1 MRTRTSNRTK
11 RYTVEKYDFEG
22 SSDEENLR
30 RAAKKA
36 ERDENFDETA
46 AAEESADEEELALDP
61 EQENEENE
69 DPESEGPVSEP
80 DGIPDRF
87 ARQRV
92 RPIRPFNVRAA
103 GLTGYLDLEPVADGR
118 IVRSY
123 WGPYDRGFK
132 GKQLVEAWYGRHED
146 GVKLVKGMLDRWMDW
161 TVLPPKTQGDEEQK
175 DRAVWSPNFFEREA
189 YSAEHW
195 YERVRESLPEANAR
209 IRLSVEEAQLY
220 RFQTEPM
227 PVLLGPVTAPQE
239 IKFEA
244 GDAYSISQ
252 NGLPTAHGTTPVGW
266 MLDAGGIVTGMDWA
280 PLHSTNAPQLL
291 ALCVIPHSDQE
302 LYDYEQESQR
312 PDFQKYGVVQLWEF
326 VGERQED
333 GFARPSSQL
342 PTLRKTI
349 CLEHGRARRVKWS
362 PACGFLAI
370 LCDDGDVYVTEAG
383 DDGEGGY
390 EKVVEPIAVFG
401 FPDEDVKATSFTW
414 INFNRLVVGYT
425 DGSIAIWSLR
435 PHRLLSRHPVHH
447 NIVVDLVSGYPAM
460 PYLIASTP
468 VGGTVK
474 LLDLRAPSFESTE
487 VQNLIVGTQPN
498 LLGYSDHLLGFYS
511 MYPSAGVL
519 NTHVGFMHHSQFP
532 VARRVFTGESFPS
545 CLAVGRTH
553 PYLLIGSLD
562 GSLWAINPQVELFTT
577 RREPTDR
584 IRIFHHE
591 HRPAKL
597 FPDGSPAAA
606 RGVSRVA
613 TGFILERSL
622 TKHSTHKPPVKK
634 GKKPKKKETD
644 TAVGD
649 DEEEDGGAIMDPT
662 RAIIYE
668 PLTRITVAEWNP
680 NEEYGCWAAVAMGS
694 GLVRIMDL
702 GLAEPEG

>member
-1 MRTRTSNRTK
+1 MRTRRSNRTK

-22 SSDEENLR
+22 SSDEEALD
-30 RAAKKA
+30 RASKHA
-36 ERDENFDETA
+36 ERDENFDEAA
-46 AAEESADEEELALDP
+46 AAEESAEELALG
-61 EQENEENE
+61 QEHDEN
-69 DPESEGPVSEP
+69 DDAESDGPVSEP
-80 DGIPDRF
+80 DGVLDRF
-87 ARQRV
+87 SRQRV
-92 RPIRPFNVRAA
+92 KPIRPFNVRAA
-103 GLTGYLDLEPVADGR
+103 GVTGYLDLEPVADGR

-146 GVKLVKGMLDRWMDW
+146 GVKLVTGMLDRWMDW
-161 TVLPPKTQGDEEQK
+161 TVLPPKIQDDESQK
-175 DRAVWSPNFFEREA
+175 DRGVWSPSYFEREA

-195 YERVRESLPEANAR
+195 YERVRESLPEADAMVP
-209 IRLSVEEAQLY
+209 LSTEEVPRYQSK
-220 RFQTEPM
+220 REPM
-227 PVLLGPVTAPQE
+227 PVLLGPPTSQQE
-239 IKFEA
+239 VKFEP

-252 NGLPTAHGTTPVGW
+252 NGLPMQNDDAPLGW
-266 MLDAGGIVTGMDWA
+266 ILDAGGIVTSMDWA
-280 PLHSTNAPQLL
+280 PLNNANSPQLL

-302 LYDYEQESQR
+302 LYDYEQESLN
-312 PDFQKYGVVQLWEF
+312 PEFQKYGTVQLWEF
-326 VGERQED
+326 VGERQEN
-333 GFARPSSQL
+333 GFARPSMQ
-342 PTLRKTI
+342 PPILRKTI
-349 CLEHGRARRVKWS
+349 CLEFGRARRVKWS

-370 LCDDGDVYVTEAG
+370 LFDDGNVYVVEAG
-383 DDGEGGY
+383 DGGGGSY
-390 EKVVEPIAVFG
+390 EKVVQPIAVFG
-401 FPDEDVKATSFTW
+401 FPNEDAKATALTW

-425 DGSIAIWSLR
+425 DGSIALWSLR

-474 LLDLRAPSFESTE
+474 LLDLRAPSYESTE
-487 VQNLIVGTQPN
+487 VQNLTVGTQPN

-519 NTHVGFMHHSQFP
+519 NTHIGFMHHSQFP

-553 PYLLIGSLD
+553 PYLLVGSLD

-584 IRIFHHE
+584 IRVFHHE

-597 FPDGSPAAA
+597 FPAGSPAAA
-606 RGVSRVA
+606 RGVSRIA

-622 TKHSTHKPPVKK
+622 TKHSAHKPPVKK
-634 GKKPKKKETD
+634 GKKPKKKDTD

-649 DEEEDGGAIMDPT
+649 DEEEGGAIMDPT

-694 GLVRIMDL
+694 GLVRITDL
-702 GLAEPEG
+702 GLTITEEEEN

>member
-1 MRTRTSNRTK
+1 MRTRKSNRTK
-11 RYTVEKYDFEG
+11 RYTIEKYDFEEG
-22 SSDEENLR
+22 SSDEETR
-30 RAAKKA
+30 KRAAKHA

-46 AAEESADEEELALDP
+46 AAEESAEEEELAL
-61 EQENEENE
+61 EQEHEENE
-69 DPESEGPVSEP
+69 DAESEGPVSEP

-87 ARQRV
+87 SRQRV
-92 RPIRPFNVRAA
+92 KPIRPFNVRAA

-161 TVLPPKTQGDEEQK
+161 TVLPPKIPGDEGQK
-175 DRAVWSPNFFEREA
+175 DRGIWSPNFFEREA

-195 YERVRESLPEANAR
+195 YERVKESLPEGNAL
-209 IRLSVEEAQLY
+209 IPLSIEEAQLY
-220 RFQTEPM
+220 RFQREPM
-227 PVLLGPVTAPQE
+227 PVLLGPHTSQQDV
-239 IKFEA
+239 KFEP
-244 GDAYSISQ
+244 GDAYAIAQ
-252 NGLPTAHGTTPVGW
+252 NGLPIQNDTAPLGW
-266 MLDAGGIVTGMDWA
+266 VLDVGGIVTAMDWA
-280 PLHSTNAPQLL
+280 PLSNANSPQLL
-291 ALCVIPHSDQE
+291 AICVIPHSDQE
-302 LYDYEQESQR
+302 LYDYEQECLN
-312 PDFQKYGVVQLWEF
+312 PDFQKQGVVQLWEF
-326 VGERQED
+326 VGQRQD
-333 GFARPSSQL
+333 NGFAQPAMQS

-349 CLEHGRARRVKWS
+349 CLEYGRARRVKWS

-370 LCDDGDVYVTEAG
+370 LCDDGNVYVIEAG
-383 DDGEGGY
+383 DGGGGY
-390 EKVVEPIAVFG
+390 EKVVQPIAAFG
-401 FPDEDVKATSFTW
+401 FPDEDVKASTLTW

-425 DGSIAIWSLR
+425 DGSIAVWSLR

-474 LLDLRAPSFESTE
+474 LIDLRAPSYESTE
-487 VQNLIVGTQPN
+487 VQNLTVGTQPN

-519 NTHVGFMHHSQFP
+519 NTHIGFMHHSQFP

-553 PYLLIGSLD
+553 PYLLVGSLD

-584 IRIFHHE
+584 IRVFHHE

-597 FPDGSPAAA
+597 FPADSPAAV
-606 RGVSRVA
+606 RGVSRIA

-622 TKHSTHKPPVKK
+622 TKHSAHKPPVKK
-634 GKKPKKKETD
+634 GKKPKKKDTD

-649 DEEEDGGAIMDPT
+649 DEEEGGAIMDPT

-668 PLTRITVAEWNP
+668 PLTRITQRWVQVW
-680 NEEYGCWAAVAMGS
+680 
-694 GLVRIMDL
+694 
-702 GLAEPEG
+702 

>member
-227 PVLLGPVTAPQE
+227 PVLLGPATAPQE

-280 PLHSTNAPQLL
+280 PLHSANAPQLL

-333 GFARPSSQL
+333 GFAQPSSQS

-370 LCDDGDVYVTEAG
+370 LCDDGDVYVIEAG

>member
-1 MRTRTSNRTK
+1 MRTRKSNRAK
-11 RYTVEKYDFEG
+11 RYTIEKYDFEG
-22 SSDEENLR
+22 SSDEENLK
-30 RAAKKA
+30 RATQKA
-36 ERDENFDETA
+36 ERDENFDENVV
-46 AAEESADEEELALDP
+46 AEESAEEEELAL
-61 EQENEENE
+61 EQEQEHDENE

-80 DGIPDRF
+80 NGVPDRF

-92 RPIRPFNVRAA
+92 KPIRPFNVRAA

-123 WGPYDRGFK
+123 WGPYDRGSK

-146 GVKLVKGMLDRWMDW
+146 GVDLVKGMLDRWMDW
-161 TVLPPKTQGDEEQK
+161 TVLPPKIPGDDGQK
-175 DRAVWSPNFFEREA
+175 DRGVWSPSFFEREA

-209 IRLSVEEAQLY
+209 IRLSVEEAELY
-220 RFQTEPM
+220 RFQREPM
-227 PVLLGPVTAPQE
+227 PVLLGPPASQQE
-239 IKFEA
+239 IRSQP
-244 GDAYSISQ
+244 GNSYSISQ
-252 NGLPTAHGTTPVGW
+252 DGLPLQDHSTPVGW

-280 PLHSTNAPQLL
+280 PLHSVNAPQLL
-291 ALCVIPHSDQE
+291 AICVIPHSDQE
-302 LYDYEQESQR
+302 LYDYEEQSIS
-312 PDFQKYGVVQLWEF
+312 PDFQKYGTVQLWEF
-326 VGERQED
+326 IGERQDD
-333 GFARPSSQL
+333 GFARPSAQP

-370 LCDDGDVYVTEAG
+370 LCDDGNVYVTEAG

-401 FPDEDVKATSFTW
+401 FPDEDAKATSLTW
-414 INFNRLVVGYT
+414 VNFNRLVVGYT
-425 DGSIAIWSLR
+425 DGSIAVWSLR

-474 LLDLRAPSFESTE
+474 LLDLRGPSYESSE
-487 VQNLIVGTQPN
+487 VQNLTVGTQPN
-498 LLGYSDHLLGFYS
+498 LLGYSDHLLGFFS

-532 VARRVFTGESFPS
+532 VARRVFTGESYPS
-545 CLAVGRTH
+545 CLAVGRNH
-553 PYLLIGSLD
+553 PYLLVGSLD
-562 GSLWAINPQVELFTT
+562 GSLWAINPQVEIFTT
-577 RREPTDR
+577 KREPTDR
-584 IRIFHHE
+584 IRICHHE
-591 HRPAKL
+591 HRPGKFFEA
-597 FPDGSPAAA
+597 DSPAAA
-606 RGVSRVA
+606 QGVSRIV

-622 TKHSTHKPPVKK
+622 TKHSAHKPPVKK

-649 DEEEDGGAIMDPT
+649 DEEDANAIMDPT

-668 PLTRITVAEWNP
+668 PLTRVTVAEWNP
-680 NEEYGCWAAVAMGS
+680 NEEYGCWAAAAMGS
-694 GLVRIMDL
+694 GLVRVMDL
-702 GLAEPEG
+702 GLAQTDE